1 MLRLARKSD
10 LMDIFYLANDEIVR
24 FYSFNQN
31 QISLEEHKK
40 WFKKNLASKETKIY
54 IYRNCDNDLIGVC
67 RLECVGGGIIK
78 LALAFQANFAN
89 KAGLKNSSNGF

>member
-67 RLECVGGGIIK
+67 RLECVGGG
-78 LALAFQANFAN
+78 
-89 KAGLKNSSNGF
+89 GL